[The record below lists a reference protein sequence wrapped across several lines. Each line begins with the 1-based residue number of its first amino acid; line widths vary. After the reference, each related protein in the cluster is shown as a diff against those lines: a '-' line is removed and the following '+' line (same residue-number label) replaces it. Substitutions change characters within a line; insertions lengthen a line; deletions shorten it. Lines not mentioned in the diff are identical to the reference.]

1 VQTSA
6 RSSPRA
12 IAPSTL
18 RRASFDSEPWWI
30 AIGRLSS
37 LASHS
42 SWKMNSARKRVLV
55 KTSVVR
61 LRLISW

>member
-18 RRASFDSEPWWI
+18 RRASFESEPWWI
-30 AIGRLSS
+30 PIGKVSS
-37 LASHS
+37 FTSHRF
-42 SWKMNSARKRVLV
+42 WKMYSARKRVLV

-61 LRLISW
+61 LARICS